1 MSYWSLIGM
10 VALIN
15 MLGAISPGPDFVVTV
30 RNSLQY
36 SRRTGIYTGIGIA
49 FGLLFHVSYCA
60 AGVGLIISKSTVL
73 FSIMKAMGGCYL
85 LWLGISSILSKKS
98 KLSNTSEKTLVDI
111 SGWRAF
117 IIGFLTNVL
126 NPKAMLFF
134 LSLFTIILNPLPPI
148 WVVLTCALIVFLTA
162 LIWFTTVATFLTN
175 APIQK
180 VFLRFEKPIN
190 TLLGFI
196 LVYLGLKVLLMLY

>member
-1 MSYWSLIGM
+1 MNYWSLIGM

-15 MLGAISPGPDFVVTV
+15 VLGAISPGPDFVVTV
-30 RNSLQY
+30 RNSLQF
-36 SRRTGIYTGIGIA
+36 SRRTGIVTGIGIA

-60 AGVGLIISKSTVL
+60 AGVGLIITKSTVL
-73 FSIMKAMGGCYL
+73 FSIMKVMGGCYL

-98 KLSNTSEKTLVDI
+98 KLNSSNDKALADI
-111 SGWRAF
+111 SGWKAF
-117 IIGFLTNVL
+117 SIGFLTNIL

-134 LSLFTIILNPLPPI
+134 LSLFTIVLNPLPPI

-162 LIWFTTVATFLTN
+162 LIWFTTVATFLTK

-190 TLLGFI
+190 TMLGFV
-196 LVYLGLKVLLMLY
+196 LVYLGLKVLLMLS